1 MRTSFMKNQQLFT
14 KTHH

>member
-1 MRTSFMKNQQLFT
+1 MKNQQLFT